1 MTKPIEIEVDQDGN
15 FTYHP
20 ALLRAQVGASIGWTC
35 GDGIFTVRFAE
46 GSPFDQIDFYGS
58 KSGGGGRR
66 ARLFSTRFVKATRA
80 IKGKVY
86 HYHVAV
92 ERPDS
97 NGNPVIY
104 IDSGCPGV
112 CFP

>member
-20 ALLRAQVGASIGWTC
+20 ALLRASVGASIGWSC
-35 GDGIFTVRFAE
+35 SDGIFTVRFAE
-46 GSPFDQIDFYGS
+46 GSPFDQIDFYGLE
-58 KSGGGGRR
+58 SGAGIH
-66 ARLFSTRFVKATRA
+66 RLFSTPYVEATQA
-80 IKGKVY
+80 IKGRVY

-92 ERPDS
+92 QRADPS
-97 NGNPVIY
+97 GNPVIY
-104 IDSGCPGV
+104 IDSGCPGI